1 MRPIQNKCFNQYF
14 NQYGINSLTIF
25 FKQYANVCQF
35 IYSTLFPKHFCRN
48 DNDATQSRCIFETV
62 FVNFEAQKSNF
73 NLNIKPENVIN
84 TTTSTSIKTE
94 SEGKEEIE
102 KSSEKL
108 NQKIQKRNR
117 RKKNLLEILM
127 KTREKWQN

>member
-1 MRPIQNKCFNQYF
+1 M
-14 NQYGINSLTIF
+14 
-25 FKQYANVCQF
+25 
-35 IYSTLFPKHFCRN
+35 
-48 DNDATQSRCIFETV
+48 

-84 TTTSTSIKTE
+84 TTTSTSIKNE

-108 NQKIQKRNR
+108 NQKIKKRNQ